1 MIMNIS
7 NLKFNEDGLIPAIV
21 QDYETRNVLMM
32 AWMNE
37 EALKLTLET
46 KKATFYS
53 RSRQNIWIKGETS
66 GNTQAVVNV
75 NYDCDGD
82 TLLVQV
88 IPAGPACHTGN
99 TSCFYRNLITNDAL
113 ESGNM
118 EILRNLYNLIA
129 DRKINP
135 VEGSYTSYLFDK
147 GVDKICK
154 KIGEESAETIIAA
167 KNDDPQELIYEA
179 SDLLYHLFVL
189 LNNQN
194 VDLEDVFKELTKR
207 HK

>member
-1 MIMNIS
+1 MDLSNI
-7 NLKFNEDGLIPAIV
+7 KYNEVGLIPAIV
-21 QDYETRNVLMM
+21 QDYETRQVMMM

-37 EALKLTLET
+37 EALKLTIET

-53 RSRQNIWIKGETS
+53 RSRQSLWVKGETS
-66 GNTQAVVNV
+66 GNTQAVVKL

-82 TLLVQV
+82 TLLLQV
-88 IPAGPACHTGN
+88 NPKGPACHTGN
-99 TSCFYRNLITNDAL
+99 TSCFYRSLSIDQEANL
-113 ESGNM
+113 GNM
-118 EILRNLYNLIA
+118 EILTMLYDLIA
-129 DRKINP
+129 DRKNNP
-135 VEGSYTSYLFDK
+135 VPGSYTNYLFEK

-167 KNDDPQELIYEA
+167 KNNDPAELIYEA
-179 SDLLYHLFVL
+179 SDLIYHLLVL

-194 VDLEDVFKELTKR
+194 IDLESLFQELTKR